1 MFIHDSR
8 TGPYLGLQNFCL
20 GFPGQKS
27 PHLCATC
34 AMWQTHAEY
43 TKITVW
49 VTHACKSTAG
59 SACARMSPAQC
70 LQRGPKVCRR
80 LLHLLSVCC
89 VADLHAH
96 HGNIWGCSGWTVEY
110 SGKKKKGRKRSL
122 KHFRSQVEQIP
133 SRDGGTVEKPR
144 FTVALPRGK
153 TSFRHK
159 PCGKLPRAADL
170 WGQTN
175 KKETVQVIRAEAL
188 DPCLH

>member
-1 MFIHDSR
+1 MGDPRLQIYSR
-8 TGPYLGLQNFCL
+8 
-20 GFPGQKS
+20 
-27 PHLCATC
+27 
-34 AMWQTHAEY
+34 
-43 TKITVW
+43 
-49 VTHACKSTAG
+49 
-59 SACARMSPAQC
+59 
-70 LQRGPKVCRR
+70 
-80 LLHLLSVCC
+80 LSVCKDVTSTVPAEGTQGVQEVVTPTVC
-89 VADLHAH
+89 VLCCWFARTSWKHLGLLWLDC
-96 HGNIWGCSGWTVEY
+96 GIFR
-110 SGKKKKGRKRSL
+110 KKKKGRKRSL
-122 KHFRSQVEQIP
+122 KHFRSQMEQIP